1 MKKVTVLVL
10 TFLSC
15 FSCAPIDEIISELP
29 SLNEDLTTAVKENI
43 LKEEELPS
51 SDSKRNIFS
60 IIFGEN
66 VLIHADTDFL
76 IRLFNTE
83 MQGKEILPG
92 RKKEIETVLS
102 EKIEKIEDFEAIL
115 SVLSYVYINQYKH
128 ALNLIIESLADD
140 KFKTVMNYIKYLDFD
155 FYEHLKS
162 CKSKLKKSSNSD
174 SDSEYEIVD
183 YSDWK
188 KEDRPNISLE
198 VFKSLSVEYRLPA
211 YIRYITNIPVSN
223 DQVVSRFIK
232 DKVLSNLDLAKIF
245 VLYEIEMMDILH
257 SHDIEA
263 VIESHLKTKMF
274 SESNENMADLAFKLF
289 NEGHEKALKLVIDQ
303 KFSYSWQIS
312 NIFQFKDLFWLLNYS
327 KDKKFPEVFHQKV
340 LSLASP
346 SVVRKYV
353 VKSKNQKIVAK
364 KLIEYVDEDFEEL
377 EFTK

>member
-1 MKKVTVLVL
+1 MKKALVLIL
-10 TFLSC
+10 TFLSYIQ
-15 FSCAPIDEIISELP
+15 CALIDRSRSEIP
-29 SLNEDLTTAVKENI
+29 SLKEDLTTVLKENI
-43 LKEEELPS
+43 LKEKELPS
-51 SDSKRNIFS
+51 SDNKKNIISNIFDQ
-60 IIFGEN
+60 N
-66 VLIHADTDFL
+66 VLKHVDRDLL
-76 IRLFNTE
+76 IRLFDTE

-92 RKKEIETVLS
+92 RKREIEKVLR
-102 EKIEKIEDFEAIL
+102 EKIEKIEDFEEIL
-115 SVLSYVYINQYKH
+115 SLLSSVYINQYKH

-245 VLYEIEMMDILH
+245 VLYEIEMMDVLH
-257 SHDIEA
+257 SHDTEA
-263 VIESHLKTKMF
+263 VIESHLKTKIF

-289 NEGHEKALKLVIDQ
+289 DEGYDKALKLVIDR
-303 KFSYSWQIS
+303 KFSYKLPITIPVW
-312 NIFQFKDLFWLLNYS
+312 FQDLFWLLNYS
-327 KDKKFPEVFHQKV
+327 KENNFTDEFREKV
-340 LSLASP
+340 LSLARP

-353 VKSKNQKIVAK
+353 AKSRNQIIAPEPN
-364 KLIEYVDEDFEEL
+364 LNEIEFNEYGEIRL
-377 EFTK
+377 